1 MRGRWVEDGERD
13 DPKPDDYYRDPQCR
27 WKHRR
32 NCKCRGDARKP
43 IKLGSGT

>member
-1 MRGRWVEDGERD
+1 MSDKSKERVFEAPAHVD
-13 DPKPDDYYRDPQCR
+13 AFYRDPQCR

-32 NCKCRGDARKP
+32 NCDCKGDARKP